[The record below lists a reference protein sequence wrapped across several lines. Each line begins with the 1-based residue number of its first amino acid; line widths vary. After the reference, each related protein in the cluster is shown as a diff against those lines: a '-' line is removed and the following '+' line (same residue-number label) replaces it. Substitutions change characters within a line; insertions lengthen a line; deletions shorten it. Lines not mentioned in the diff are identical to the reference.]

1 MLHGNWL
8 SKSRQAGELLSRG
21 QFERSIEI
29 YSEVAKAFPRLPETH
44 NNLGVALRA
53 SGEINQAIKSYQR
66 AVKLDP
72 NNVIARN
79 NLTRALWQIEKIEE
93 PWIKSTIITPDEYL
107 GSIIKICQDKR
118 GIQTNLSYSGKRA
131 VLSYD
136 LPLNDCLLYT
146 SPSPRD
152 S

>member
-1 MLHGNWL
+1 MLYGNWL

-29 YSEVAKAFPRLPETH
+29 YSEVAKAFPRLPEPH

-72 NNVIARN
+72 NYMIARN

-93 PWIKSTIITPDEYL
+93 ALNNYIFMLKKSEWDSQVVSE
-107 GSIIKICQDKR
+107 
-118 GIQTNLSYSGKRA
+118 A
-131 VLSYD
+131 VY
-136 LPLNDCLLYT
+136 NICLLYT

-152 S
+152 

>member
-29 YSEVAKAFPRLPETH
+29 YSEVAKVFPLLPEVH

-53 SGEINQAIKSYQR
+53 SGEINQAIKSYQK

-72 NNVIARN
+72 NYMIARK

-93 PWIKSTIITPDEYL
+93 ALSNYIFMLK
-107 GSIIKICQDKR
+107 
-118 GIQTNLSYSGKRA
+118 TNLITN
-131 VLSYD
+131 
-136 LPLNDCLLYT
+136 LP
-146 SPSPRD
+146 
-152 S
+152 